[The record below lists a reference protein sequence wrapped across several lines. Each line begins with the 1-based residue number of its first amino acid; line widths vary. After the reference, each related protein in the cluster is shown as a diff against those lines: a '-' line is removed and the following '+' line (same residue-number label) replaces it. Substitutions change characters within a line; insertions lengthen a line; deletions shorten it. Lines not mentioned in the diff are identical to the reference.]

1 MSNQDGISGNGSGSQ
16 MSNSGMIISHAKGPL
31 PEGVH
36 LPLYMDNHATTP
48 LDRRVLDAMMPYF
61 TGKFGNAASRN
72 HAFGWEAEAAVENA
86 RAQIAKLINCTA
98 KEIIFTSGATESNNL
113 AIKGIAEMY
122 REKGNHIITQVTE
135 HKAVLDTCKKL
146 EKMGYKVT
154 YLPVQADGLID
165 LEDLKRAIV
174 KEGSDKTILVTIM
187 YANNEIGVV
196 QPIREIGKICH
207 EAGVLFHTDA
217 VQAVGKIPVD
227 VQADNIDVL
236 SLSAHKIY
244 GPKGVGALYVRRRNP
259 RVQITEQ
266 INGGGHERGMRSGTL
281 NVPGI
286 VGLGAACEIA
296 GAEMESEAKQ
306 LTELR
311 DHLRQKLESALDYV
325 QVNGNMEH
333 HLPGNLNMS
342 FVYVEGE
349 SLLMG
354 INDIA
359 VSSGSA
365 CTSAT
370 LEPSYVLKALGLGD
384 EIAHSSIRF
393 GLGRFNTKAEVD
405 YVADKIIDVVQK
417 LRELSPLY
425 EMVKEGIDLSKI
437 EWAAH

>member
-1 MSNQDGISGNGSGSQ
+1 MAETLGINVLQSNET
-16 MSNSGMIISHAKGPL
+16 L
-31 PEGVH
+31 PEGVK
-36 LPLYMDNHATTP
+36 LPIYMDNHATTP
-48 LDRRVLDAMMPYF
+48 LDPRVLEAMMPYL
-61 TGKFGNAASRN
+61 TGIFGNAASRN
-72 HAFGWEAEAAVENA
+72 HSFGWEAEEGVEKA
-86 RAQIAKLINCTA
+86 REQIARLIGASA
-98 KEIIFTSGATESNNL
+98 KEIIFTSGATESTNL
-113 AIKGIAEMY
+113 ALKGVAEMY
-122 REKGNHIITQVTE
+122 KERGNHIITQVTE
-135 HKAVLDTCKKL
+135 HKATLDTCKRL
-146 EKMGYKVT
+146 EKSGYRVT

-165 LEDLKRAIV
+165 IEDLKRAMDDQTIV
-174 KEGSDKTILVTIM
+174 VSIM

-196 QPIREIGKICH
+196 QPIAEIGKLCH
-207 EAGVLFHTDA
+207 EKGVIFHTDA
-217 VQAVGKIPVD
+217 VQAVGKIPVN
-227 VQADNIDVL
+227 VQTDNIDVM
-236 SLSAHKIY
+236 SLTGHKIY

-259 RVQITEQ
+259 RVQLSEQ

-286 VGLGAACEIA
+286 VGLGKACELCMNEMA
-296 GAEMESEAKQ
+296 AEAAREI
-306 LTELR
+306 ELR
-311 DHLRQKLESALDYV
+311 DYLKNKLENALDYT

-370 LEPSYVLKALGLGD
+370 LEPSFVLKALGLGD
-384 EIAHSSIRF
+384 DVAHSSIRF

-405 YVADKIIDVVQK
+405 YVSDKIISVVQH

>member
-1 MSNQDGISGNGSGSQ
+1 MPETL
-16 MSNSGMIISHAKGPL
+16 GMNVTQSSKPL
-31 PEGVH
+31 PAGVT
-36 LPLYMDNHATTP
+36 LPIYMDNHATTP
-48 LDRRVLDAMMPYF
+48 LDPRVLEAMMPYL
-61 TGKFGNAASRN
+61 TGIFGNAASRN
-72 HAFGWEAEAAVENA
+72 HSFGWEAEQGVEKA
-86 RAQIAKLINCTA
+86 REQIAKLIGASA
-98 KEIIFTSGATESNNL
+98 KEIIFTSGATEATNL
-113 AIKGIAEMY
+113 AIKGVAEMY
-122 REKGNHIITQVTE
+122 RERGNHIITQVTE
-135 HKAVLDTCKKL
+135 HKATLDTCKKL
-146 EKMGYKVT
+146 EKQGYRIT

-165 LEDLKRAIV
+165 IEDLKRAL
-174 KEGSDKTILVTIM
+174 DDQTILVSIM
-187 YANNEIGVV
+187 YANNEIGVI
-196 QPIREIGKICH
+196 QPIQEIGKLCH
-207 EAGVLFHTDA
+207 EKGVLFHTDG
-217 VQAVGKIPVD
+217 VQAVGKIPVN
-227 VQADNIDVL
+227 VITDNIDIM
-236 SLSAHKIY
+236 SLTAHKIY

-259 RVQITEQ
+259 RVQISEQ

-286 VGLGAACEIA
+286 VGMGKACELCME
-296 GAEMESEAKQ
+296 EMETEGKRQA
-306 LTELR
+306 ELR
-311 DHLRQKLESALDYV
+311 DYLKNKLESALDYT

-370 LEPSYVLKALGLGD
+370 LEPSFVLKALGLGD
-384 EIAHSSIRF
+384 DVAHSSIRF

-405 YVADKIIDVVQK
+405 YVSDKIIDVVQH